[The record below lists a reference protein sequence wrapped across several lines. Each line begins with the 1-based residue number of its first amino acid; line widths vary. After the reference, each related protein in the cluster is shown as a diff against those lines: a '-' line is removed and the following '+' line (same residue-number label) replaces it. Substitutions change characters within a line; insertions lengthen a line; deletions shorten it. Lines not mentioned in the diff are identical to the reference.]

1 MSTFPVFDS
10 CTVFGPWPGRSTNLS
25 LDVLLKV
32 MHSNNIARSLTTA
45 SSGIFYDFRQGNSET
60 LAAAKAHPQQLYPVG
75 TLDPRAYPAC
85 LEEAEKRASE
95 GFRLFRFFP
104 SFQKWPISYAPFR
117 EVVRKC
123 DELKVP
129 IAVQVE
135 NPGECTELAD
145 LVAFTQAPLL
155 LAGVRPQHLGE
166 ALAVMRSD
174 SKFYLETTYLQGY
187 STFETV
193 CDVIPNGIEKII
205 FASFSPLRYLSAAL
219 GPVVTS
225 KLSEDEKALILGGNL
240 KRLLSN

>member
-10 CTVFGPWPGRSTNLS
+10 CTVFGPWPGRSTDLS
-25 LDVLLKV
+25 VKTLLKV
-32 MHSNNIARSLTTA
+32 MSSNNIARSLTTA
-45 SSGIFYDFRQGNSET
+45 SSAIFYDFRQGNTET
-60 LAAAKAHPQQLYPVG
+60 LEAAKAHPQQLYPVG

-85 LEEAEKRASE
+85 IEEAEKRAAE

-104 SFQKWPISYAPFR
+104 SFQKWPINYAPFR

-123 DELKVP
+123 DELKIP

-135 NPGECTELAD
+135 SAGECTELAD
-145 LVAFTQAPLL
+145 LVAFTEAPLL

-166 ALAVMRSD
+166 ALAVMRTD
-174 SKFYLETTYLQGY
+174 AKFYLETTYLQGY

-193 CDVIPNGIEKII
+193 RDAIPHGIERIV

-225 KLSEDEKALILGGNL
+225 KISEDEKALVLGGNL
-240 KRLLSN
+240 KRLLAN